1 MTVAAFTSI
10 DQSESLN
17 LKKSV
22 LLEVVKVLESPK
34 VQEMELAQQVK
45 EMLLESSLLRVS
57 NEDLGTQI
65 RHRTR

>member
-1 MTVAAFTSI
+1 MIVAAFTSI